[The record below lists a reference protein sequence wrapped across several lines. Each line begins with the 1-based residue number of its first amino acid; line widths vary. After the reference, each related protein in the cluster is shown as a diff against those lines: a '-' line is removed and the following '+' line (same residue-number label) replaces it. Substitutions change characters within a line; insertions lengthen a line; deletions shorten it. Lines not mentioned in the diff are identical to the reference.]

1 MRIIQK
7 IKSEVEDWVDFAE
20 NIWDIL
26 KDLWEELINFLP
38 QRKSERSHYVP
49 GAVRAPSFGTLTYQT
64 SEGRTVNIPTLYS
77 GEYAQDRM
85 EQLGLDSAQFAE
97 YLSRH
102 IERQMNDYA
111 RYAAAGYTDRFRPKK
126 KDPGAPYNKYPIVK
140 TKFLDGYQPN
150 KI

>member
-26 KDLWEELINFLP
+26 KDLWEELVEFLP
-38 QRKSERSHYVP
+38 WRKRRVEESWTALNPYSQYTFTEFPLQPTPYSEITFEERLERLGMNVEEYREILNAFMDRSLQR
-49 GAVRAPSFGTLTYQT
+49 Q
-64 SEGRTVNIPTLYS
+64 
-77 GEYAQDRM
+77 
-85 EQLGLDSAQFAE
+85 
-97 YLSRH
+97 
-102 IERQMNDYA
+102 
-111 RYAAAGYTDRFRPKK
+111 